1 MRIYCFSGLGADQ
14 RVFQYLEIVAE
25 YTLVPVAWIDPKP
38 NESIEQYAAR
48 IAKNIKD
55 QEPFGIMGLSFGG
68 VIAQEVAKILHPA
81 FTFIISTIEEK
92 KQIPFMLK
100 WTPNWMLDHA
110 PKQLFNPPKSIANY
124 LFSTKQKALLA
135 AILDDTDPAFVKWAL
150 KALKNWKAEGEF
162 GPINAMC
169 GDKDRLFKPYGE
181 SVVVQGGGHLMVVD
195 RAEEVSKVINDWL
208 RQYSAH

>member
-14 RVFQYLEIVAE
+14 RVFQYLEIMAE
-25 YTLVPVAWIDPKP
+25 YMLVPVAWIDPKV

-100 WTPNWMLDHA
+100 WTPNWMFDHA